1 MLRRQVVAPFSNR
14 PAAARLVI
22 CQAAVEAKPE
32 RKYHPSPLSQAA
44 PSNYAII
51 EVGGTQLF
59 VEAGKWY
66 TVNRLHADVGSKIKF
81 GRVLAHKKDDKLVV
95 GQPYLETVNVE
106 AEVLEELR
114 GPKIIV
120 YKMKPKKHY
129 RKKQG
134 HRQDLTRFQVTNIS
148 A

>member
-1 MLRRQVVAPFSNR
+1 MLHQ
-14 PAAARLVI
+14 
-22 CQAAVEAKPE
+22 
-32 RKYHPSPLSQAA
+32 
-44 PSNYAII
+44 
-51 EVGGTQLF
+51 
-59 VEAGKWY
+59 
-66 TVNRLHADVGSKIKF
+66 
-81 GRVLAHKKDDKLVV
+81 
-95 GQPYLETVNVE
+95 VE